1 MIANLRV
8 RLAAVLVVNLLLTSF
23 HEPGVSLI
31 YFSVEGIK
39 KNRLARK
46 LTLSI

>member
-23 HEPGVSLI
+23 HEPGAI

-39 KNRLARK
+39 KN
-46 LTLSI
+46 TV